1 MATTTK
7 QKWITGEEYGRMRRE
22 LIERGVADE
31 DPEFLDLRR
40 RVHERDESL
49 WERYG
54 KAYMDSDPGKWIAI
68 ALDGRVIIRDTA
80 SQTIWAAGEA
90 FGDGN
95 FAMRKLAAFPGHR
108 FHG

>member
-1 MATTTK
+1 MGITSK
-7 QKWITGEEYGRMRRE
+7 PWITGEEYGRERNR
-22 LIERGVADE
+22 LIERGVPDDA
-31 DPEFLDLRR
+31 PEFLELRR

-54 KAYMDSDPGKWIAI
+54 KAYMESNPGMWIAI
-68 ALDGRVIIRDTA
+68 ALDGRVIIRKTA
-80 SQTIWAAGEA
+80 SETIWAAGDA

-95 FAMRKLAAFPGHR
+95 FAMRKLAEFPGHR